1 MPAGPDPMTAMRSG
15 RVFFAAS
22 DTFIQG
28 PIVGSKCIFF
38 THQANPTVRGL
49 RDSGGW
55 ITTECRQ
62 HCLVN
67 AIGFA
72 EIACNLAP
80 RRFTVYSYRSEEHT
94 SELQS
99 RF

>member
-1 MPAGPDPMTAMRSG
+1 MPAGPDPITAIRSG
-15 RVFFAAS
+15 RVVFAAS

-38 THQANPTVRGL
+38 THQANPTVKGL

-62 HCLVN
+62 HCLFY

-72 EIACNLAP
+72 EIACNFLSQG
-80 RRFTVYSYRSEEHT
+80 FSVSSYRPHGLS
-94 SELQS
+94 SVG
-99 RF
+99 